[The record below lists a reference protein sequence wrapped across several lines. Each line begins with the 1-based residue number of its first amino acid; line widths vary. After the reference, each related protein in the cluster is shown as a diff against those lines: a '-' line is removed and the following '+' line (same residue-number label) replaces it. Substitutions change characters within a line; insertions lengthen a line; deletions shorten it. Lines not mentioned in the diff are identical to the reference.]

1 MACPKGGLK
10 GNPMSEFLITSPEGK
25 KYRVTGP
32 SGSSKEGALQVL
44 QQHLA
49 NAKKTK
55 LQIGDRV
62 VEVGD
67 NFLTLSPEEQQQTVD
82 EIERSLSGNPL
93 PSNAKQSLP
102 RTEALRERARQELNT
117 RKAKAELERRRA
129 VQPARSS
136 GLMGKLETLNEW
148 MGGSNLPPD
157 QRTPGKLQSLVSG
170 IGNTLSFGLSDELMS
185 AGVAPLRGKSYG
197 DQLAETRQIQGRE
210 KDTNPK
216 TYLGGQIAGAAL
228 PAFVTMGSN
237 VAPTLGG
244 NIIRGGGF
252 GSLSAGAYG
261 FGEGEGGFGNR
272 ALNAGINAPM
282 GGFFGSTAPV
292 IARGIGATWNGV
304 SKALARSG
312 IADKAQGVVLDMLKK
327 AGMSP
332 HDAVAKL
339 DELGPEAMLADL
351 AQIEAAGTARASTN
365 AGKVMG
371 ERLAARRESGGR
383 RVGSALDE
391 AFGPAQDPYAV
402 LEASRAA
409 KSQINPAYREAI
421 TNAPEMPKGAPDVL
435 AKELT
440 SHANGLSL
448 DNRALMGRYMT
459 SMEDALAADSPDL
472 TASRLLDL
480 RKSLDSQ
487 IVYGGREQMMLAPA
501 DRAAQGVIKQ
511 ARAHVDQVLKRF
523 VPGIAEADARHA
535 PLSRQQSAFDYG
547 RKEVLKGGSDAITPA
562 QLTNKIAA
570 LTRPERI
577 MITQGI
583 RTELSRMLA
592 NTRNNPAVTADRV
605 TSRDWNRDKIRTLVG
620 DSKTDGLEKAINR
633 ESLFTET
640 SNLIEPS
647 RNSRTAV
654 LTEAT
659 ERWKPRATGS
669 GAAGDIAGAFM
680 GGSAAGGLPAGA
692 AAATGVGLRKLGR
705 ALFKSD
711 KVDEALVSEVA
722 DYLSRSGGARNKVL
736 EDLLEK
742 YGKEL
747 NQGKTGKG
755 LEQIIR
761 RMLASQSALA
771 ADNVNQS
778 FRGPRL
784 PLPALQQ

>member
-1 MACPKGGLK
+1 
-10 GNPMSEFLITSPEGK
+10 
-25 KYRVTGP
+25 
-32 SGSSKEGALQVL
+32 
-44 QQHLA
+44 
-49 NAKKTK
+49 
-55 LQIGDRV
+55 
-62 VEVGD
+62 
-67 NFLTLSPEEQQQTVD
+67 
-82 EIERSLSGNPL
+82 
-93 PSNAKQSLP
+93 
-102 RTEALRERARQELNT
+102 
-117 RKAKAELERRRA
+117 
-129 VQPARSS
+129 
-136 GLMGKLETLNEW
+136 
-148 MGGSNLPPD
+148 MGGSNLPPE
-157 QRTPGKLQSLVSG
+157 QRTPGKIQSLVSG

-185 AGVAPLRGKSYG
+185 AGVAPLRGKSYD
-197 DQLAETRQIQGRE
+197 DQLTETRQIQERE
-210 KDTNPK
+210 KQTNPK
-216 TYLGGQIAGAAL
+216 TYVTGQITGAAL
-228 PAFVTMGSN
+228 PAFVTMGSS
-237 VAPTLGG
+237 VAPTLGT
-244 NIIRGGGF
+244 NIVRGGGF

-272 ALNAGINAPM
+272 ALNAGINAPI
-282 GGFFGSTAPV
+282 GGFFGSTMPV
-292 IARGIGATWNGV
+292 IAKGIGASWNAV
-304 SKALARSG
+304 SKVLTKSG
-312 IADKAQGVVLDMLKK
+312 IPDKAQGVVLDMLKK
-327 AGMSP
+327 TGLSP
-332 HDAVAKL
+332 DDAAARL

-351 AQIEAAGTARASTN
+351 AQVEAAGTARASTN
-365 AGKVMG
+365 AGKKMG
-371 ERLAARRESGGR
+371 DRLAARRETGGR
-383 RVGSALDE
+383 RVKSALDD

-421 TNAPEMPKGAPDVL
+421 ANAPVLPKTMADDVAQELMPH
-435 AKELT
+435 AK
-440 SHANGLSL
+440 GLSL

-459 SMEDALAADSPDL
+459 AMEDALTAESPDL
-472 TASRLLDL
+472 SASRLLDL
-480 RKSLDSQ
+480 RKSLDAQ
-487 IVYGGREQMMLAPA
+487 TVFGGREQMMLAPA
-501 DRAAQGVIKQ
+501 DRAAQSVIKQ
-511 ARAHVDQVLKRF
+511 ARAHVDKVLKRF

-535 PLSRQQSAFDYG
+535 PLSRQQAAFDYG

-562 QLTNKIAA
+562 QLANKIAA
-570 LTRPERI
+570 LTKPERI

-592 NTRNNPAVTADRV
+592 NTRNNPAVTVDRV

-620 DSKTDGLEKAINR
+620 DNKTDDLEKAINR
-633 ESLFTET
+633 ETVFTET

-659 ERWKPRATGS
+659 ERWKPSASRS

-711 KVDEALVSEVA
+711 KVDEKLVAEVA

-736 EDLLEK
+736 EDLLQK

-771 ADNVNQS
+771 ADKVKQS
-778 FRGPRL
+778 FGRPGL